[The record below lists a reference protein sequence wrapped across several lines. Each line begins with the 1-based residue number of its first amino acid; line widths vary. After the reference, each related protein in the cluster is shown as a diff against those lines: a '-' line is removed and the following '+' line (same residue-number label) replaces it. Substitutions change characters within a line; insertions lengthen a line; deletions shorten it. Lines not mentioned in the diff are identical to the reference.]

1 MRNHHPD
8 MGPDFLWDLGEG
20 NWNASWLQFI
30 YIIYIFIYIF
40 ICMIEIYMYF
50 IHIYLIRAH
59 SYSISF
65 VCLCVL
71 ERSIDLSSQQH
82 KSLDMLRFLWLREA
96 F

>member
-1 MRNHHPD
+1 
-8 MGPDFLWDLGEG
+8 
-20 NWNASWLQFI
+20 
-30 YIIYIFIYIF
+30 
-40 ICMIEIYMYF
+40 MIEIYTYF
-50 IHIYLIRAH
+50 IHIYLFRAH